1 MSRDKFDKS
10 AGDKI
15 AGAIR
20 EIEKQTNAEM
30 VVVVRGRSGNYLHA
44 DYLFGAIVALIGL
57 VFVLFSPIEFHTY
70 WIPLDVIVLFIAGAW
85 VSSRGNWIRR
95 TFTTKKFRANA
106 ARVGASAMFYEAG
119 IANTSAENGM
129 LVYLSL
135 LERRLEIIADRG
147 ILKAVPP
154 LTWNQCVFELHQIGK
169 DATPPKFIEGLRMTG
184 KLLAEHLPATGEN
197 PNELVDGPR
206 IELK

>member
-1 MSRDKFDKS
+1 MASDKFDKS
-10 AGDKI
+10 AGDAI
-15 AGAIR
+15 AVAIR

-30 VVVVRGRSGNYLHA
+30 VVVVRGRSGTYRQA

-70 WIPLDVIVLFIAGAW
+70 WIPFDVVALFVAGSW
-85 VSSRGNWIRR
+85 ISSRGDWIRR
-95 TFTTKKFRANA
+95 TFTTRKFRAQA
-106 ARVGASAMFYEAG
+106 ARAGASAMFYEAG

-154 LTWNQCVFELHQIGK
+154 LKWNQCVFEMKQIGK
-169 DATPPKFIEGLRMTG
+169 EATPQKFIEGLRMIG

-197 PNELVDGPR
+197 PNELADGPR

>member
-44 DYLFGAIVALIGL
+44 DYLFGSIVALIGL
-57 VFVLFSPIEFHTY
+57 VFVLFSPIEFHSY

-95 TFTTKKFRANA
+95 TFTSKKFRANA
-106 ARVGASAMFYEAG
+106 ARIGASAMFYEAG

-135 LERRLEIIADRG
+135 LERRLEVIADRG

-154 LTWNQCVFELHQIGK
+154 LKWNRCVFELKQVGK
-169 DATPPKFIEGLRMTG
+169 AATPQKFIESLRMTG
-184 KLLAEHLPATGEN
+184 QLLAEHLPATGEN
-197 PNELVDGPR
+197 PNELADGPR

>member
-10 AGDKI
+10 AGDEI
-15 AGAIR
+15 AAAIR

-30 VVVVRGRSGNYLHA
+30 VVVVRGRSGNYRHA
-44 DYLFGAIVALIGL
+44 DYLFGAIVALVGL
-57 VFVLFSPIEFHTY
+57 VFVLFSPIVFRTY
-70 WIPLDVIVLFIAGAW
+70 WIPFDVAVLFIAGSW
-85 VSSRGNWIRR
+85 ISSRGNWIRR
-95 TFTTKKFRANA
+95 TFTTRKFRANA
-106 ARVGASAMFYEAG
+106 ARIGASAMFYEAG

-135 LERRLEIIADRG
+135 LEGRLEVIADRG
-147 ILKAVPP
+147 VLKAVPP
-154 LTWNQCVFELHQIGK
+154 LEWNQCVFELKQIGK
-169 DATPPKFIEGLRMTG
+169 AATPQKFIDGLRMTG

-197 PNELVDGPR
+197 PNELADGPR

>member
-1 MSRDKFDKS
+1 MARDKFDKS
-10 AGDKI
+10 AGDAI
-15 AGAIR
+15 AAAIR

-30 VVVVRGRSGNYLHA
+30 VVVVRGRSGVYRHA

-70 WIPLDVIVLFIAGAW
+70 WIPFDVIALFIAGSW
-85 VSSRGNWIRR
+85 ISSRGDWVRR
-95 TFTTKKFRANA
+95 TFTSKKFRANA

-135 LERRLEIIADRG
+135 LERRLEVIADRG

-154 LTWNQCVFELHQIGK
+154 LKWNQCVFEMKQIGK
-169 DATPPKFIEGLRMTG
+169 EPTPQKFIEGLRMTG

-197 PNELVDGPR
+197 PNELADGAR

>member
-1 MSRDKFDKS
+1 MARDKFDKS
-10 AGDKI
+10 AGDTI
-15 AGAIR
+15 AAAIR

-30 VVVVRGRSGNYLHA
+30 VVVVRGRSGNYRHA

-70 WIPLDVIVLFIAGAW
+70 WIPFDVIALFIAGAW

-106 ARVGASAMFYEAG
+106 ARMGASAMFYEAG

-135 LERRLEIIADRG
+135 LERRLEVIADRG

-154 LTWNQCVFELHQIGK
+154 LKWNQCVFELHQVGK
-169 DATPPKFIEGLRMTG
+169 AATPQKFIDGLRTTG

-197 PNELVDGPR
+197 PNELADGPR

>member
-1 MSRDKFDKS
+1 MARDKFDSS

-15 AGAIR
+15 AGAIL

-30 VVVVRGRSGNYLHA
+30 VVVVRGRSGSYLHA

-85 VSSRGNWIRR
+85 VSSRGSWIRR

-135 LERRLEIIADRG
+135 LGVASLPTCFNSKTHWFHFKGGTAFRIPRSAITSRRRSSSD
-147 ILKAVPP
+147 K
-154 LTWNQCVFELHQIGK
+154 
-169 DATPPKFIEGLRMTG
+169 
-184 KLLAEHLPATGEN
+184 
-197 PNELVDGPR
+197 
-206 IELK
+206 

>member
-1 MSRDKFDKS
+1 MARDKFDKS
-10 AGDKI
+10 AGDAI
-15 AGAIR
+15 AAAIR

-30 VVVVRGRSGNYLHA
+30 VVVVRGRSGVYRHA

-70 WIPLDVIVLFIAGAW
+70 WIPFDVIALFIAGSW
-85 VSSRGNWIRR
+85 ISSRGDWVRR
-95 TFTTKKFRANA
+95 TFTSKKFRANA

-135 LERRLEIIADRG
+135 LERRLEVIADRG

-154 LTWNQCVFELHQIGK
+154 LKWNQCVFEMKQIGK
-169 DATPPKFIEGLRMTG
+169 EATPQKFIEGLRMTG
-184 KLLAEHLPATGEN
+184 RLLAEHLPATGEN
-197 PNELVDGPR
+197 PNELADGAR

>member
-1 MSRDKFDKS
+1 MSRDKFDSS

-30 VVVVRGRSGNYLHA
+30 VVVVRARSGSYLHA

-57 VFVLFSPIEFHTY
+57 VFVLFSPIVFHSY
-70 WIPLDVIVLFIAGAW
+70 WIPFDVVVLFIAGSW
-85 VSSRGNWIRR
+85 VSSRGAWIRR

-129 LVYLSL
+129 LIYLSL
-135 LERRLEIIADRG
+135 LERRLEVIADRG

-154 LTWNQCVFELHQIGK
+154 LKWNQCVFELKQGGK
-169 DATPPKFIEGLRMTG
+169 EATPAKFIEGLRMTG

-197 PNELVDGPR
+197 PNELADGPR

>member
-1 MSRDKFDKS
+1 MAGDKFDKS
-10 AGDKI
+10 AGDTI
-15 AGAIR
+15 AAAIR

-70 WIPLDVIVLFIAGAW
+70 WIPFDVVVLFIAGAW

-95 TFTTKKFRANA
+95 TLTTKKFRANA

-135 LERRLEIIADRG
+135 LERRLEVIADRG
-147 ILKAVPP
+147 ILKTVPP
-154 LTWNQCVFELHQIGK
+154 LKWNQCVFELKQIGK
-169 DATPPKFIEGLRMTG
+169 AATPQKFIEGLRMTG
-184 KLLAEHLPATGEN
+184 QLLAEHLPATGEN
-197 PNELVDGPR
+197 PNELADGPR

>member
-1 MSRDKFDKS
+1 MNGAKFDKS
-10 AGDKI
+10 AGDEI
-15 AGAIR
+15 AKAIR
-20 EIEKQTNAEM
+20 EIEKTTNAEM
-30 VVVVRGRSGNYLHA
+30 VVVVRGRSGTYRHA
-44 DYLFGAIVALIGL
+44 DYLFGAIVALFGL

-70 WIPLDVIVLFIAGAW
+70 WIPFDVILLFVAGAW
-85 VSSRGNWIRR
+85 VSSRGNWIRQLL
-95 TFTTKKFRANA
+95 TSQKFRANA
-106 ARVGASAMFYEAG
+106 ARNGAAAMFYEAG

-135 LERRLEIIADRG
+135 LERRLEVIADRG

-154 LTWNQCVFELHQIGK
+154 LKWNQCVFELKQMGK
-169 DATPPKFIEGLRMTG
+169 QATPQKFIDGLLMTG

-197 PNELVDGPR
+197 PNELADGPR

>member
-30 VVVVRGRSGNYLHA
+30 VVVGRGRSGNYLHA
-44 DYLFGAIVALIGL
+44 DYLFGTIVALIGL
-57 VFVLFSPIEFHTY
+57 VFVLFSPTEFHSY

-95 TFTTKKFRANA
+95 ILTSKKFRANA
-106 ARVGASAMFYEAG
+106 ARIGASAMFYEAG

-135 LERRLEIIADRG
+135 LERRLEVIADRG

-154 LTWNQCVFELHQIGK
+154 LEWNQCVFDLHEAGK
-169 DATPPKFIEGLRMTG
+169 QPHPETLTAGLEKLG
-184 KLLAEHLPATGEN
+184 VLLAQHLPAGTEN
-197 PNELVDGPR
+197 PNELPDTPR
-206 IELK
+206 FEL